1 MCQAWGESA
10 AHSHT
15 RSRARTAAR
24 EPLAPAAAPR
34 FSSWQREP
42 SGRGRWPRESESGLR
57 GVGSLRADRAGAGGG
72 GGPHGRV
79 LSLGAQPRGSR
90 TPRGPSVLPPAA
102 QSILPGAPRGSAPI
116 SWGWGS
122 SPSSQPALAAPPGT
136 PAQRRHCGC

>member
-24 EPLAPAAAPR
+24 EPLAPAAAAAPR

-57 GVGSLRADRAGAGGG
+57 GVGSRRADRAGAGGG

-79 LSLGAQPRGSR
+79 LSLGAQPQGSR
-90 TPRGPSVLPPAA
+90 TPRRPSVLPPAA
-102 QSILPGAPRGSAPI
+102 QTILPGARRRSRGGGDRRPAR
-116 SWGWGS
+116 
-122 SPSSQPALAAPPGT
+122 SQPWRRPPGT